1 MQHLTTHTDVRGSLT
16 IVEEQCDF
24 PFTMQRA
31 YWIHGVPE
39 GARRGYHAS
48 TSCHE
53 FLIAVHGGVTVVLED
68 ASGRTTTRLCE
79 KDQGLHVPPYT
90 WIELSDFTA
99 DAVLMVLASESY
111 QIETYINDHE
121 QFLAV
126 VGNHTV
132 G

>member
-1 MQHLTTHTDVRGSLT
+1 M
-16 IVEEQCDF
+16 
-24 PFTMQRA
+24 
-31 YWIHGVPE
+31 PE